1 MASSLLALLPLLASV
16 CPHHHRLATLA
27 DPSLPGGSPHTG
39 GHQRLWQESEG
50 WQFPPVPIDTECLH
64 VARQGRQGWL
74 SGVCPGGWRLGG
86 RLRSVLRDK
95 ATLECGTTGTA
106 RL

>member
-16 CPHHHRLATLA
+16 CPPPHRLVTPA

-50 WQFPPVPIDTECLH
+50 WQVP
-64 VARQGRQGWL
+64 A
-74 SGVCPGGWRLGG
+74 CPCTCSSHLY
-86 RLRSVLRDK
+86 L
-95 ATLECGTTGTA
+95 
-106 RL
+106 